1 MKYIMLTLASV
12 VMLSAATMAQT
23 KSKFGHINSQELLQA
38 MPEKVGADKALEEF
52 AKTLESQLEAMAGEL
67 ESKIQDYRANESV
80 MSDIIKGTKAEE
92 IQNLEQR
99 IQAFQ
104 QNAQQSLGKKEMEV
118 YQPVLDKAKAAIEKV
133 SSANGYS
140 YVFDSSSGMLLH
152 QPESEDLMSLVKKEL
167 GITE

>member
-1 MKYIMLTLASV
+1 
-12 VMLSAATMAQT
+12 
-23 KSKFGHINSQELLQA
+23 
-38 MPEKVGADKALEEF
+38 
-52 AKTLESQLEAMAGEL
+52 MAGEL